1 MDPSTEGEQPS
12 REQKVASYKEHR
24 KRQRIA
30 ERALKATTLEEAI
43 NVGGPAKFIN
53 DKDTHETAAAILK
66 DDLNRKPI

>member
-1 MDPSTEGEQPS
+1 MESPSEPEPS

-24 KRQRIA
+24 KRQRNA

-53 DKDTHETAAAILK
+53 DKDTHETAAATIRHDFK
-66 DDLNRKPI
+66 SE